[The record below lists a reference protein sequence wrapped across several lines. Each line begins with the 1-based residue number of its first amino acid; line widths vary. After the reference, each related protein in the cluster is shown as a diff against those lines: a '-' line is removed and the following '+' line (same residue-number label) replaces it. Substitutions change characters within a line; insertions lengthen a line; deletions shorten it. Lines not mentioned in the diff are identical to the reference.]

1 MQGGAE
7 KAGGSSAVRCGGRGR
22 MAVTGEAHQEGDC
35 RARPPLSSWLTV
47 AATLFFSATLST
59 RILPLL
65 PLWRLVLVAG
75 RRRRLCRCCH
85 LRRPAGGWLPQPASG
100 AQPRRVRVAPM
111 AQALHCVLAHCW
123 ASLLTS
129 GSARLELMAPC
140 LHLATDQVTPGTR
153 LGSTSSLQ
161 PSKESSAQP
170 NSRGSTPSRR
180 ANARSCATSNRFLP
194 TSEVI

>member
-65 PLWRLVLVAG
+65 PLLFGCALLSFDGCRLLV
-75 RRRRLCRCCH
+75 
-85 LRRPAGGWLPQPASG
+85 
-100 AQPRRVRVAPM
+100 
-111 AQALHCVLAHCW
+111 
-123 ASLLTS
+123 
-129 GSARLELMAPC
+129 
-140 LHLATDQVTPGTR
+140 D
-153 LGSTSSLQ
+153 
-161 PSKESSAQP
+161 
-170 NSRGSTPSRR
+170 PSRVPGV
-180 ANARSCATSNRFLP
+180 T
-194 TSEVI
+194 